1 MSLGVIPIVW
11 LEFLRVLEKKR
22 KRRNQENLALMG
34 LFVAAKGTLAPAK
47 CFAAAKGCLA
57 AVRPKG
63 QKRAPRVRQGVAL
76 LCRGKV
82 LSVDE
87 DTVHHD
93 QISDFVSESLV
104 FLHR

>member
-34 LFVAAKGTLAPAK
+34 PFAAAKGTLV
-47 CFAAAKGCLA
+47 AAKGCLTA
-57 AVRPKG
+57 ARSKG
-63 QKRAPRVRQGVAL
+63 QKRAPRVHQGVAL
-76 LCRGKV
+76 LRRGKV
-82 LSVDE
+82 LRVGE

-104 FLHR
+104 FLYR